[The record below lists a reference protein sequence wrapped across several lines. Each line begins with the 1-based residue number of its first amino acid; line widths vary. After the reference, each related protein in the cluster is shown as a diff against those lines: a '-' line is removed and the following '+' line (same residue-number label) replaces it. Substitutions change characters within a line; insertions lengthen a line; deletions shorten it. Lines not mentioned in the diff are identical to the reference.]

1 LIDNNLD
8 ITNSYKSAE
17 QSAQSFNEVLQNQA
31 RLAAKATQAL
41 NARLGVTGPKATDQ
55 GAGFGAI
62 EQEIEQL
69 ATKYNKV
76 YAASNLYETQL
87 NEINRAHQLG
97 VVSIKQ
103 HEDALERLNM
113 EYQAFQ
119 NGTAGPMN
127 RFEQNLQQTAGG
139 LNNFGVVTQQVG
151 YQVGDF
157 LVQVQSGTN
166 WMVAFGQQATQ
177 LVGFLPMLS
186 GSLGVSAAA
195 LVGIS
200 AGLGIAIPLVTAIG
214 AAWMRSSEQ
223 VKKSASEQE
232 ESIKSLDNTLK
243 EYLNTQREA
252 ATGFTTNQIVSQE
265 ALVKA
270 QEDLADATERLAE
283 IQAVAN
289 VQSTAYA
296 GNTGAALANTI
307 QTIFAANDITSAI
320 EAQAQAQER
329 VSNLRNLM
337 LQSYEDESRS
347 LATNLQLEEAKLRS
361 GEESLRYKQLVAEAD
376 RRSYEDG
383 LKGLGLSQGYV
394 IALMNQYDAAVKVR
408 QEAEKAKEVAEQF
421 KTTVSGI
428 LGTMTSISQ
437 VDLKKPFASAIG
449 AAQAL
454 LNVVKNIADVEG
466 AAVGSGP
473 ASNTINGLGNFNLP
487 TGLVPPA
494 LGGLAPTS
502 SGRPQSRPNDIDFG
516 YNLGSSGG
524 SSGGGANSDDRIQ
537 NELEALYK
545 YLDMVKETET
555 SAYAERQET
564 LKEALDSK
572 IITLT
577 EYQELEKA
585 LVEQHNSDLAMIES
599 KQQDKRLGEVGK
611 FFGSMAS
618 LAQAGGQKYVKI
630 AKVLGATEALINTY
644 VAQSQVLRDPTLGF
658 FGKMAAYASI
668 GAAGLGLVSALQG
681 GGVGGKSGSG
691 GRAGGRGTTKTTK
704 ATPAVTPQTV
714 YISGI
719 QPDALFTGEMLS
731 NLFDN
736 FYDENDNRGKVFVVN
751 K

>member
-1 LIDNNLD
+1 MADIDILVDSTQVKTAKQELSELSNSFNSAAKSAGVFMQAYERAAEQNRRNEEYIRRVSTELRTLINNNLQ

-31 RLAAKATQAL
+31 LLAAKATQAL

-62 EQEIEQL
+62 EQEIERL
-69 ATKYNKV
+69 TVKYNQI
-76 YAASNLYETQL
+76 YAASRLYEAQL

-97 VVSIKQ
+97 VVSVKQ

-139 LNNFGVVTQQVG
+139 LNNFGVITQQVG

-214 AAWMRSSEQ
+214 AAWMRTTEQ
-223 VKKSASEQE
+223 ANAAKDAIISLAEAQNRLIASTEDYRQKIEMLKFGADTAEEAVALREIFNITKDIRDLTAQYSAAD
-232 ESIKSLDNTLK
+232 SLGTR
-243 EYLNTQREA
+243 Q
-252 ATGFTTNQIVSQE
+252 
-265 ALVKA
+265 
-270 QEDLADATERLAE
+270 RLAE
-283 IQAVAN
+283 
-289 VQSTAYA
+289 
-296 GNTGAALANTI
+296 TI
-307 QTIFAANDITSAI
+307 MAKK
-320 EAQAQAQER
+320 EE
-329 VSNLRNLM
+329 
-337 LQSYEDESRS
+337 
-347 LATNLQLEEAKLRS
+347 LATQQMIVDK
-361 GEESLRYKQLVAEAD
+361 LVAAREE
-376 RRSYEDG
+376 YEKT
-383 LKGLGLSQGYV
+383 LQ
-394 IALMNQYDAAVKVR
+394 KVDL
-408 QEAEKAKEVAEQF
+408 F
-421 KTTVSGI
+421 KTGVSDI
-428 LGTMTSISQ
+428 LGTMTNISQ
-437 VDLKKPFASAIG
+437 SDISKPFLNALPAVQSLVDKVKEIAGAYDKYCPSGVIPGTAIPKGVYRPGGMDDAARGAMADLPNPFGTVSTG
-449 AAQAL
+449 AA
-454 LNVVKNIADVEG
+454 
-466 AAVGSGP
+466 GP
-473 ASNTINGLGNFNLP
+473 GP
-487 TGLVPPA
+487 V
-494 LGGLAPTS
+494 
-502 SGRPQSRPNDIDFG
+502 SRES
-516 YNLGSSGG
+516 GSSG
-524 SSGGGANSDDRIQ
+524 SGGGANSDDRIQ

-585 LVEQHNSDLAMIES
+585 LVEQHNSDLARIES

-704 ATPAVTPQTV
+704 AATAVTPQTV